1 MCETL
6 LKDKRECVVLI

>member
-6 LKDKRECVVLI
+6 LKDKRKCVVLI